1 MNKEL
6 SHCDITTTQEVL
18 TTNFR
23 ISKNLKLN
31 NSRDLLNI
39 EEGSVSGLKPS
50 IQSPEMPRPTK
61 NSANVAN
68 TSVSQ

>member
-18 TTNFR
+18 TANFR

-31 NSRDLLNI
+31 NSKDLLNI
-39 EEGSVSGLKPS
+39 EEGSVTNLVP
-50 IQSPEMPRPTK
+50 
-61 NSANVAN
+61 
-68 TSVSQ
+68 